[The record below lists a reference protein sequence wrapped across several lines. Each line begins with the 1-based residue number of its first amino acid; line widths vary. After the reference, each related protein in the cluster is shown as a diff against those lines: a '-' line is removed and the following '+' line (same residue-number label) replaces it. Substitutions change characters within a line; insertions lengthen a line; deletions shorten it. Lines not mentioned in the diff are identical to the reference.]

1 MTIASRFS
9 PYKVQIFEPVPLAGN
24 RGIRLPKSA
33 EIRFFQPGDTFTP
46 KDVYSTEA
54 DAIAGTNS
62 LGNTVKANALGQ
74 LPEVWFTDAVRAIA
88 YIENANG
95 QMVDLP
101 GWDIDNL
108 GSGGDLVIRL
118 WDSVTTFSENDYA
131 VGPDFNLYV
140 SKVANNLNNDPV
152 GDYTNWRPSGSW
164 VSRVSGYSS
173 GEWAWHNGK
182 WWYSTANTNTNAP
195 GGANWLSPADNL
207 FNALTIPA
215 TDSFIQVDASASTA
229 EYSQLFKPD
238 KDNERVILA
247 SSSSPADGDPQLA
260 SLYIQKA
267 NGDPLFRHGYF
278 NSVDYQH
285 VVDMPGSNAVFFTKD
300 TAGNY
305 VNWLIS
311 DPDAL
316 TATFLVPTVTS
327 SNTTVTSMGAD
338 EFITLANGEKISLR
352 NLLMQLDTF
361 YTDNDLAFAL
371 TQTTGATQY
380 WNNNTGGNVYIYKN
394 TASQTIFIHTGTVGS
409 TLATLQPASL
419 SGGGSGFGQLYTAVS
434 NAGTLQRQYPTNI
447 SVAGVDDLNIPI
459 RVSNGE
465 WVVFSGGGLYA
476 FKAS

>member
-9 PYKVQIFEPVPLAGN
+9 PYKVQIFEPVPLAGD

-54 DAIAGTNS
+54 DAIAGANS

-140 SKVANNLNNDPV
+140 SKVSSNLNNDPV

-215 TDSFIQVDASASTA
+215 TDSFIQIDASASTA

-238 KDNERVILA
+238 KDNDRVILA
-247 SSSSPADGDPQLA
+247 SSSSPGLGSSQNVKQSLQQADGTEIATVGFD
-260 SLYIQKA
+260 SSA
-267 NGDPLFRHGYF
+267 NLQITNKNHGG
-278 NSVDYQH
+278 NIVIS
-285 VVDMPGSNAVFFTKD
+285 GESTAGTARTFFT
-300 TAGNY
+300 
-305 VNWLIS
+305 L
-311 DPDAL
+311 DPDAQVI
-316 TATFLVPTVTS
+316 TAGQTFNS
-327 SNTTVTSMGAD
+327 ESNTTVTSMSNS
-338 EFITLANGEKISLR
+338 EFITLANGEKITLA
-352 NLLMQLDTF
+352 NLVRLMSTY
-361 YTDNDLAFAL
+361 YTDNDLAFYAG
-371 TQTTGATQY
+371 GAVY
-380 WNNNTGGNVYIYKN
+380 YNNTGVDVYVTEKISGTLNLYN
-394 TASQTIFIHTGTVGS
+394 GDNRGAGSAASIV
-409 TLATLQPASL
+409 SL
-419 SGGGSGFGQLYTAVS
+419 SGSGSNFGALNNSLGALSVDRS
-434 NAGTLQRQYPTNI
+434 YPTPIYNGK
-447 SVAGVDDLNIPI
+447 VLIP
-459 RVSNGE
+459 NG
-465 WVVFSGGGLYA
+465 WSCTGGFIGH
-476 FKAS
+476 KAS